1 MENLGLV
8 LKVNAKDLK
17 SLFMLQDRDYFSI
30 EGCEKLIEIFE
41 ELSEEI
47 GKTFQVDIIALCCQY
62 AEYDNMQDF
71 KNDYDDFSI
80 EDMIY
85 YELSNGHILV
95 DSES

>member
-1 MENLGLV
+1 MENMGLV
-8 LKVNAKDLK
+8 LKVNARDLK
-17 SLFMLQDRDYFSI
+17 SLFVTYDRDYFSI

-62 AEYDNMQDF
+62 SEYDNMQDF
-71 KNDYDDFSI
+71 KNDYDDI
-80 EDMIY
+80 DIDNMVY
-85 YELSNGHILV
+85 YELSNNHILV